1 LFGDRGFDPY
11 DEHSSESEIRRLQLL
26 PDGLIYH
33 PYLAGPKESRTGIQ
47 FFSNDDGTWSWYST
61 VGGQFG
67 ILRYGTYD
75 QFRPVG
81 IQFDIEGSA
90 QFRSSGADVLDFTS
104 TDVRFGFPVSI
115 GWGSQETKLA
125 LYFLRAEADGNIFE
139 SLPDEPRQVFE
150 RQAIV
155 LGHSIHLSE
164 KLRIYGEAGY
174 AFQSDFTGA
183 WEFQFGAEFAPVL
196 PTRIW
201 GGPFAAANVYLLE
214 AEDYG
219 GNLTLEAG
227 WCWRGKNARLLRTG
241 LFYSNG
247 LTSSSALEDRTE
259 QQIGFGFWYDF

>member
-1 LFGDRGFDPY
+1 MGGTMRVRFAYARSAETPSCLATAVSILTTG
-11 DEHSSESEIRRLQLL
+11 HSSESEIRRLQIL

-47 FFSNDDGTWSWYST
+47 FFSQRRWHWSWYST
-61 VGGQFG
+61 VGGQLG

-75 QFRPVG
+75 EFRPVG

-90 QFRSSGADVLDFTS
+90 QFRRSGSDLLDFTLDRCAFRLS
-104 TDVRFGFPVSI
+104 RVDRVGI
-115 GWGSQETKLA
+115 AGDETGVVLSPRGA
-125 LYFLRAEADGNIFE
+125 HRQLFE
-139 SLPDEPRQVFE
+139 SLLDQPDRIFE

-174 AFQSDFTGA
+174 AFQSDMSGE
-183 WEFQFGAEFAPVL
+183 WEFQFGAEFAPVM

-214 AEDYG
+214 ADDYG

-227 WCWRGKNARLLRTG
+227 WCWRGRMLAC
-241 LFYSNG
+241 
-247 LTSSSALEDRTE
+247 
-259 QQIGFGFWYDF
+259 